1 MNQFNSRA
9 DAAKSRLDAEERS
22 SGVLTQVST
31 YKFEILELIS
41 GLIEHA
47 SERPESKLYLLGS
60 AMGLFRAF
68 ALKRSEGRIEYLLE
82 QVSEDLSDTIA
93 NVDSQEERLKLIES
107 KLDQSRFEELLAEA
121 AIQATRASGKGKIE
135 RLARVAVSGATHR
148 KTDPI
153 DRALEFERHAVE
165 LDDMDVSML
174 SRMESYQAPFRTKG
188 IFREDLWLDNVRKSW
203 QEMTRSKGYGEA
215 SARGARSSFA
225 RLQARGLIIQIPSVN
240 TINSPGTEPYAV
252 LDEGA
257 LFLVYLIREG
267 GATEV
272 R

>member
-1 MNQFNSRA
+1 MNQFNSRT

-22 SGVLTQVST
+22 SGILARVST
-31 YKFEILELIS
+31 FKFEILELVS

-47 SERPESKLYLLGS
+47 RDQPDSKLFLLGS

-68 ALKRSEGRIEYLLE
+68 ALKRGEDRIEYMLE
-82 QVSEDLSDTIA
+82 QVSEDLSDAIA
-93 NVDSQEERLKLIES
+93 KVDNHEERLRVIES
-107 KLDQSRFEELLAEA
+107 TLDPPRFMELLAEA
-121 AIQATRASGKGKIE
+121 AIQATRTSGKGKIK

-148 KTDPI
+148 KADPI
-153 DRALEFERHAVE
+153 EQALEFERHAVE

-174 SRMESYQAPFRTKG
+174 SLMESFQISLRTKG
-188 IFREDLWLDNVRKSW
+188 IFREDQWLDGVRSSW

-225 RLQARGLIIQIPSVN
+225 RLQARGLIIQIPSISTVN
-240 TINSPGTEPYAV
+240 SSGTEPYAV

-257 LFLVYLIREG
+257 LFLAYLIRESD
-267 GATEV
+267 ATED
-272 R
+272 